1 MKKAAK
7 LLSAVLCASLI
18 FTGCSKAEMREMMDS
33 FTGEKA
39 DTELKKDVFSKKYKY
54 EMTVPE
60 SWENLNHLFK
70 GDLDNEVD
78 ILWAGDLKRGMAVEV
93 TAGYSPYV
101 GFEVFFKSYI
111 DRLNSERSL
120 SVKRS
125 DFVEKDVN
133 GYKAQYIELDDI
145 KVSGDDNTKYKIW
158 SYCIDDE
165 KGIIIFQAI
174 MYQEDANDEMQ
185 QMVESMIQTFRKY

>member
-1 MKKAAK
+1 LKKAAK

-70 GDLDNEVD
+70 GTLDNEVD
-78 ILWAGDLKRGMAVEV
+78 ILWTGDLKRGEAVEV

-111 DRLNSERSL
+111 DELNTDKSL

-125 DFVEKDVN
+125 DFIEKDVN
-133 GYKAQYIELDDI
+133 GYKAQYIDLDNVKI
-145 KVSGDDNTKYKIW
+145 SGDGDTNYKIW

-165 KGIIIFQAI
+165 KGIIIFEAVVPQA
-174 MYQEDANDEMQ
+174 DADDTKQ
-185 QMVESMIQTFRKY
+185 QMIESMIQTFRKY